1 MIRVDFLYRLKTQD
15 LPLMLEKFKAS
26 GDKKF
31 SSSPSNIKMEMGFR
45 EFEDQT
51 DISLNIYYKSR
62 RDYEKRTQFERLL
75 LVLLCGHWVLY
86 LIIFLKACYSTIPFH
101 LE

>member
-26 GDKKF
+26 GDQKF

-45 EFEDQT
+45 EIEDKT

-62 RDYEKRTQFERLL
+62 RDYEKRTQFERSQKA
-75 LVLLCGHWVLY
+75 WND
-86 LIIFLKACYSTIPFH
+86 IWFKEKDIFEEVSVNIYDIS
-101 LE
+101 E